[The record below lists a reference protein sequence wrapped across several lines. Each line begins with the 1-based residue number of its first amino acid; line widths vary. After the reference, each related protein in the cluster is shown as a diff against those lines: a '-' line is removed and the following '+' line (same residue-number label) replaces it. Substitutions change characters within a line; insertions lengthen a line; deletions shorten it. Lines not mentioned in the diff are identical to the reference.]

1 MQTFNPASFS
11 LLLIDDELHS
21 TKLMEAILRQAGFEK
36 ITVSNDPREALRLYH
51 EVKPDLLALDMKM
64 PQMDG
69 SEVIRQLTPEIG
81 PNDYF
86 PIMVITGELD
96 APTKHKVLAE
106 GAKDFLTKPV
116 DAVEVVLRITNQLMT
131 RMLHQQL
138 RLHNDHLEA
147 QVLLRTKVVEQTQ
160 LDLLWRLTIASGY
173 REDATGSHAWRVGN
187 LSALL
192 ADVAGQSKGQ
202 VELIKKTAPLHD
214 VGKIGIPD
222 RLLLKQAPYDADD
235 REAIKQHTKI
245 GSKLLS
251 GSTAPLLLMAREIA
265 LMHHERWDGSGYH
278 GVKGPQ
284 IPLSARIVALADAF
298 DVMTHGSSYKAPL
311 SLSEAKAELE
321 REAGKQFD
329 PTLVDFFVKLID
341 REGERLLSEP
351 SPVKLVA

>member
-1 MQTFNPASFS
+1 MQDLNPAIPKI
-11 LLLIDDELHS
+11 LLIDDEVHC
-21 TKLMEAILRQAGFEK
+21 TKLMETILKQAGFEK
-36 ITVSNDPREALRLYH
+36 ITVSNDPRQTMELYH
-51 EVKPDLLALDMKM
+51 EVKPDLLVLDMKM
-64 PQMDG
+64 PLMDG
-69 SEVIRQLTPEIG
+69 FEVMRQLTPEIN

-96 APTKHKVLAE
+96 APTKHKALAE
-106 GAKDFLTKPV
+106 GAKDFLNKPV
-116 DAVEVVLRITNQLMT
+116 DAVEVVLRIKNQLMT
-131 RMLHQQL
+131 RALHQQL
-138 RLHNDHLEA
+138 RLYNDHLEA

-160 LDLLWRLTIASGY
+160 LDLLWRLTLASCY
-173 REDATGSHAWRVGN
+173 REDMTGSHAWRVGN
-187 LSALL
+187 LAALL
-192 ADVAGQSKGQ
+192 AESSGQSKEL

-235 REAIKQHTKI
+235 CEAIKQHTKI

-265 LMHHERWDGSGYH
+265 LMHHEWWDGSGYH

-284 IPLSARIVALADAF
+284 IPISARIVALADAF

-321 REAGKQFD
+321 RQAGRQFD
-329 PTLVDFFVKLID
+329 PTLVQFFVKLIE